1 MKIEAVQLDDEIV
14 EVRMRPEH
22 LYVPTHRHAI
32 VFEVAHETMLD
43 SVLHDVASAHG
54 RCAVYFGGQRSALI
68 SPASFHRRASFAM
81 LEQARA
87 A

>member
-22 LYVPTHRHAI
+22 FDVPTRRNAI
-32 VFEVAHETMLD
+32 VFEVTHETMLD
-43 SVLHDVASAHG
+43 AVLHHVASAHG

-68 SPASFHRRASFAM
+68 SPASMKRRASFAM
-81 LEQARA
+81 LEQSRA